1 MSPTSTEQNE
11 LHPPDAHA
19 PASEPNHD
27 HEDNLDVEDRRGFFQ
42 KNPLAKPVAILLV
55 IVAILGVG
63 WYWWDGRHWESTDDA
78 QIDGHIYPISAR
90 VGGQVIKVN
99 VDDGQFVHKGD
110 VLVVTDPTDYK
121 VALDRAQADYEEAQA
136 SAQAA
141 QFGVPVSSVGSSMQI
156 RSASA
161 DMSNAQA
168 GVSAAQKQV
177 AAAQAQVEEAQATAQ
192 KLNADVLR
200 YKMLLDKHEI
210 SQQQYDQATSSATA
224 ANATVSAREAGLLAA
239 RAQVQ
244 QAESRVEQAQAEVQ
258 NAKVTPKQV
267 EATQARAKSADAQV
281 LRYKSALDQAQLNLG
296 YTTIVSPVDG
306 IVGKRSV
313 QVGQNVSPG
322 QDMMAIVP
330 LREIWVTANFKETQ
344 LEHMQPGQS
353 VKVKVDTYGGRKWD
367 GHVTSIGAAT
377 GAKYSLLPPEN
388 ATGNYVKVV
397 QRIPVRIDFD
407 NNDKPDFNQ
416 DGLLRPGMSL
426 TPDVNVSV
434 RPLNNNSKK

>member
-1 MSPTSTEQNE
+1 MSPTTAEQND
-11 LHPPDAHA
+11 LQQPDAHA
-19 PASEPNHD
+19 PAKESND
-27 HEDNLDVEDRRGFFQ
+27 RDVESRRSFVQ
-42 KNPLAKPVAILLV
+42 KNRLAKPLIFALV
-55 IVAILGVG
+55 ILVMLAVG
-63 WYWWDGRHWESTDDA
+63 WYWWDSRHWESTDDA
-78 QIDGHIYPISAR
+78 EIDGHIYPISAR

-99 VDDGQFVHKGD
+99 FDDGQFVHKGD

-121 VALDRAQADYEEAQA
+121 VAVDRAQADYEEAQA

-141 QFGVPVSSVGSSMQI
+141 QYGVPVSSVGSSTQI

-161 DMSNAQA
+161 DMANAQA
-168 GVSAAQKQV
+168 GVLAAQKQV
-177 AAAQAQVEEAQATAQ
+177 DAAQAQIAEAQATAQ

-200 YKMLLDKHEI
+200 YRQLLDKREI
-210 SQQQYDQATSSATA
+210 SQQQFDQATSSATA
-224 ANATVSAREAGLLAA
+224 ANATVTAREAALLAA

-244 QAESRVEQAQAEVQ
+244 QAQSRVEQARAEEQ
-258 NAKVTPKQV
+258 NAQVTPKQV
-267 EATQARAKSADAQV
+267 AATEARAKSADAQV
-281 LRYKSALDQAQLNLG
+281 LRYKSALDQAQLNLN
-296 YTTIVSPVDG
+296 YTTIVAPVDG
-306 IVGKRSV
+306 VVGKRSV

-322 QDMMAIVP
+322 QDLMAVVP

-344 LEHMQPGQS
+344 LAHMLPGQP
-353 VKVKVDTYGGRKWD
+353 VQVKVDTYGGRKWD
-367 GHVTSIGAAT
+367 AHVSSIGAAT

-407 NNDKPDFNQ
+407 NSDKPDFNQ

-434 RPLNNNSKK
+434 HPEDNGPKK